1 MIKAIRRT
9 VAALTVTVL
18 AFQAVASFLSWV
30 EHQDESVAE
39 YIPGTCNIGKGEVR
53 RRQLVA
59 LLGLFFSV
67 TTLLAFNT
75 VDAPTEIRLGI
86 FFPLMVASVG
96 FVQSR
101 SKFCLA
107 YGFAGTFNV
116 GKMGD
121 IKRVASKEDRAA
133 DRKTAL
139 VILGK
144 SFLLAALATAVV
156 LVLPF

>member
-1 MIKAIRRT
+1 MNLKMPDYA
-9 VAALTVTVL
+9 
-18 AFQAVASFLSWV
+18 
-30 EHQDESVAE
+30 
-39 YIPGTCNIGKGEVR
+39 YIPGICNIGKGEIR

-59 LLGLFFSV
+59 LVGLFFSIS
-67 TTLLAFNT
+67 TLLTFNT
-75 VDAPTEIRLGI
+75 VDAPTAIRLGI

-107 YGFAGTFNV
+107 YGLAGTFNV

-121 IKRVASKEDRAA
+121 IKRVTNKEDRAA
-133 DRKTAL
+133 DRATAL
-139 VILGK
+139 KILGK
-144 SFLLAALATAVV
+144 SFLLASIATAVV

>member
-1 MIKAIRRT
+1 MNLKMP
-9 VAALTVTVL
+9 
-18 AFQAVASFLSWV
+18 
-30 EHQDESVAE
+30 DYE
-39 YIPGTCNIGKGEVR
+39 YIPGSCNIGKGEIR
-53 RRQLVA
+53 RRQFVA
-59 LLGLFFSV
+59 LVGLFFSIS
-67 TTLLAFNT
+67 TLLTFNA
-75 VDAPTEIRLGI
+75 VDAPPAIRLGI

-107 YGFAGTFNV
+107 YGFAGTFNI
-116 GKMGD
+116 GKLGD
-121 IKRVASKEDRAA
+121 IKRVTSKEDRAA

-144 SFLLAALATAVV
+144 SFLLAAIATGVV

>member
-1 MIKAIRRT
+1 MKMSLKMPE
-9 VAALTVTVL
+9 V
-18 AFQAVASFLSWV
+18 Q
-30 EHQDESVAE
+30 
-39 YIPGTCNIGKGEVR
+39 YIPGSCNIGKGEVR
-53 RRQLVA
+53 RRQVVGLV
-59 LLGLFFSV
+59 GLFVSISYVMTFAR
-67 TTLLAFNT
+67 L
-75 VDAPTEIRLGI
+75 DASPEFRLGV

>member
-1 MIKAIRRT
+1 MKMNLKMPDI
-9 VAALTVTVL
+9 
-18 AFQAVASFLSWV
+18 
-30 EHQDESVAE
+30 E
-39 YIPGTCNIGKGEVR
+39 YIPGTCNIGKGEIR

-59 LLGLFFSV
+59 LVGLFFSIS
-67 TTLLAFNT
+67 TLLAFNT
-75 VDAPTEIRLGI
+75 VGAPAEVRLGI

>member
-1 MIKAIRRT
+1 MPDI
-9 VAALTVTVL
+9 
-18 AFQAVASFLSWV
+18 
-30 EHQDESVAE
+30 E

-53 RRQLVA
+53 KRQLVA
-59 LLGLFFSV
+59 VVGLFFSV
-67 TTLLAFNT
+67 TTLLAFST
-75 VDAPTEIRLGI
+75 VETPTAARLGI

-121 IKRVASKEDRAA
+121 IKRVSSKEDRAA

>member
-1 MIKAIRRT
+1 MPDI
-9 VAALTVTVL
+9 
-18 AFQAVASFLSWV
+18 Q
-30 EHQDESVAE
+30 

-53 RRQLVA
+53 KRQLVA
-59 LLGLFFSV
+59 LVGLFFSIS
-67 TTLLAFNT
+67 TLFAFNA
-75 VDAPTEIRLGI
+75 VDTPTEVRLSI

-96 FVQSR
+96 FIQSR

-139 VILGK
+139 LILGK

>member
-1 MIKAIRRT
+1 MPE
-9 VAALTVTVL
+9 V
-18 AFQAVASFLSWV
+18 
-30 EHQDESVAE
+30 E
-39 YIPGTCNIGKGEVR
+39 YIPGSCNIGKGEVR

-59 LLGLFFSV
+59 LVGLFFSIS
-67 TTLLAFNT
+67 TLLAFNT
-75 VDAPTEIRLGI
+75 VDASTEIRLGI

-121 IKRVASKEDRAA
+121 IKRVTSKEDRAA

-144 SFLLAALATAVV
+144 SFILAALATAVV

>member
-1 MIKAIRRT
+1 MPDI
-9 VAALTVTVL
+9 
-18 AFQAVASFLSWV
+18 
-30 EHQDESVAE
+30 E

-59 LLGLFFSV
+59 LVGLFFSIS
-67 TTLLAFNT
+67 TLLAFST
-75 VDAPTEIRLGI
+75 VGTPTEIRLGI

-144 SFLLAALATAVV
+144 SFLLAAIATAVV

>member
-1 MIKAIRRT
+1 MSLKMPDI
-9 VAALTVTVL
+9 
-18 AFQAVASFLSWV
+18 
-30 EHQDESVAE
+30 E

-53 RRQLVA
+53 KRQLVA
-59 LLGLFFSV
+59 LVGLFFSV
-67 TTLLAFNT
+67 TTLLAFST
-75 VDAPTEIRLGI
+75 VETPTAARLGI

-107 YGFAGTFNV
+107 YGFAGTFNI

-121 IKRVASKEDRAA
+121 IKRVTSKEDRAA

>member
-1 MIKAIRRT
+1 MNQW
-9 VAALTVTVL
+9 LTL
-18 AFQAVASFLSWV
+18 GLMKMNSKMPEAQ
-30 EHQDESVAE
+30 

-59 LLGLFFSV
+59 LLGLFFSIS
-67 TTLLAFNT
+67 TLLTFNT
-75 VDAPTEIRLGI
+75 VDAPTAIRLGI

-107 YGFAGTFNV
+107 YGLAGTFNV
-116 GKMGD
+116 GKLGD

>member
-1 MIKAIRRT
+1 MNQLPILGSMKMNLKMPE
-9 VAALTVTVL
+9 V
-18 AFQAVASFLSWV
+18 Q
-30 EHQDESVAE
+30 
-39 YIPGTCNIGKGEVR
+39 YIPGACNIGKGEVR
-53 RRQLVA
+53 RRQIVA
-59 LLGLFFSV
+59 LVGLLFSIS
-67 TTLLAFNT
+67 TLLTFMT
-75 VDAPTEIRLGI
+75 VDAPAVIRLGI

-107 YGFAGTFNV
+107 YGFAGTFNM
-116 GKMGD
+116 GKLGD

-144 SFLLAALATAVV
+144 SFLLAALVTAVV

>member
-1 MIKAIRRT
+1 MPE
-9 VAALTVTVL
+9 V
-18 AFQAVASFLSWV
+18 
-30 EHQDESVAE
+30 E
-39 YIPGTCNIGKGEVR
+39 YIPGSCNIGKGEVR

-59 LLGLFFSV
+59 LIGLFFSIS
-67 TTLLAFNT
+67 TLLAFNT
-75 VDAPTEIRLGI
+75 VDAPAEIRLGI

-121 IKRVASKEDRAA
+121 IKRVTSKEDRAA

-144 SFLLAALATAVV
+144 SFILAALATAVV

>member
-1 MIKAIRRT
+1 MKMNLKMPDI
-9 VAALTVTVL
+9 
-18 AFQAVASFLSWV
+18 
-30 EHQDESVAE
+30 E
-39 YIPGTCNIGKGEVR
+39 YVPGSCNIGKGEIR
-53 RRQLVA
+53 RRQVVA
-59 LLGLFFSV
+59 LVGLFFSIS
-67 TTLLAFNT
+67 TLLTFNT
-75 VDAPTEIRLGI
+75 VDAPSLVRLGI

-133 DRKTAL
+133 DRKTA
-139 VILGK
+139 VSILGK
-144 SFLLAALATAVV
+144 SFALAAIATAVV

>member
-1 MIKAIRRT
+1 MPE
-9 VAALTVTVL
+9 V
-18 AFQAVASFLSWV
+18 Q
-30 EHQDESVAE
+30 
-39 YIPGTCNIGKGEVR
+39 YIPGSCNIGKGEVR

-59 LLGLFFSV
+59 LVGLFFSIS
-67 TTLLAFNT
+67 TLLAFNT
-75 VDAPTEIRLGI
+75 VGAPTEVRLGI

-101 SKFCLA
+101 AKFCLA

-121 IKRVASKEDRAA
+121 IKRVANKEDRAA

>member
-1 MIKAIRRT
+1 MNLKMPE
-9 VAALTVTVL
+9 V
-18 AFQAVASFLSWV
+18 Q
-30 EHQDESVAE
+30 
-39 YIPGTCNIGKGEVR
+39 YIPGSCNIGKGEVR

-59 LLGLFFSV
+59 LVGLFFTAV
-67 TTLLAFNT
+67 TLLTFST
-75 VDAPTEIRLGI
+75 VDTPTEIRLGI
-86 FFPLMVASVG
+86 FFPLMVTSVG

-116 GKMGD
+116 GKMGE

>member
-1 MIKAIRRT
+1 MKMNLKMPE
-9 VAALTVTVL
+9 V
-18 AFQAVASFLSWV
+18 Q
-30 EHQDESVAE
+30 
-39 YIPGTCNIGKGEVR
+39 YIPGSCNIGKGEVR

-59 LLGLFFSV
+59 LVGLFFAIS
-67 TTLLAFNT
+67 TLLTLNT
-75 VDAPTEIRLGI
+75 IDAPTEVRLGI
-86 FFPLMVASVG
+86 FFPLLVASVG

-107 YGFAGTFNV
+107 YGFAGTFNM
-116 GKMGD
+116 GKLGD

-144 SFLLAALATAVV
+144 SFILAALATAIV
-156 LVLPF
+156 LVIPF

>member
-1 MIKAIRRT
+1 MRMNSKMPEI
-9 VAALTVTVL
+9 
-18 AFQAVASFLSWV
+18 
-30 EHQDESVAE
+30 E
-39 YIPGTCNIGKGEVR
+39 YIPGTCNIGKGEIR

-59 LLGLFFSV
+59 LVGLFFSIS
-67 TTLLAFNT
+67 TLLTLNT
-75 VDAPTEIRLGI
+75 VDAPAEIRLGI

-116 GKMGD
+116 GKLGD
-121 IKRVASKEDRAA
+121 IRRVASKEDRAA

>member
-1 MIKAIRRT
+1 MILLQIPGSMKMNLKMPE
-9 VAALTVTVL
+9 V
-18 AFQAVASFLSWV
+18 Q
-30 EHQDESVAE
+30 
-39 YIPGTCNIGKGEVR
+39 YIPGSCNIGKGEVR
-53 RRQLVA
+53 KRQMVA
-59 LLGLFFSV
+59 LVGLFFTV
-67 TTLLAFNT
+67 VTLLTFST
-75 VDAPTEIRLGI
+75 VDTPTEIRLGI

-133 DRKTAL
+133 DRRTAL
-139 VILGK
+139 KILGK
-144 SFLLAALATAVV
+144 SFLLAAIATSVV